1 MATFRFR
8 GAAALEIAERQEQ
21 AAEGALARAEADLS
35 SARVRW
41 ETTRVRLRDAGATLM
56 STARSGASSHVLA
69 WHRNW
74 MTGLAVAADAR
85 GKETEQLAVAVRRAR
100 LAWQIARRRRL
111 TLERL
116 RERAL
121 RRHRVAEQ
129 RREVKELDELARARY
144 VAPVSG
150 GERSPE

>member
-1 MATFRFR
+1 VTTFRFR
-8 GAAALEIAERQEQ
+8 GAVALEIAERQEQ

-121 RRHRVAEQ
+121 RRHRVGEQ

-144 VAPVSG
+144 VAPVSS
-150 GERSPE
+150 GERSSE

>member
-1 MATFRFR
+1 VPTFRFR

-21 AAEGALARAEADLS
+21 AAEGLLARAEADLS
-35 SARVRW
+35 AARVRW
-41 ETTRVRLRDAGATLM
+41 ETTRIRLRDAGSALT
-56 STARSGASSHVLA
+56 STARSGAASHVLA

-85 GKETEQLAVAVRRAR
+85 GKEAEQLSVAVRRAR
-100 LAWQIARRRRL
+100 LAWQTARRRRL

-121 RRHRVAEQ
+121 RRYSSAEQ
-129 RREVKELDELARARY
+129 RREVKELEELARARY
-144 VAPVSG
+144 LAPVSS
-150 GERSPE
+150 GERSPK

>member
-8 GAAALEIAERQEQ
+8 GAAALEIAERQEK
-21 AAEGALARAEADLS
+21 AAEGALARAESELS
-35 SARVRW
+35 AARVRW
-41 ETTRVRLRDAGATLM
+41 ETTRIRLRDAGATLT

-85 GKETEQLAVAVRRAR
+85 GKEADQLSVAVRTVR
-100 LAWQIARRRRL
+100 LAWQAARRRRL